1 VYTYIHKKSVNSASK
16 GTEIYKNYC
25 AVIVGSGLY
34 GLTMAERITHKFKRQ
49 VLVIERRNHIGGN
62 VWSEIDPS
70 TGIEVHK
77 YGSHIFHTSNE
88 KVWAYINRFTKFNSY
103 QHHVWA
109 LHKKRLYPLPIGLA
123 TLSSFYGT
131 SVTPIEVDKYIP
143 HKSKTAIKFGD
154 LESKAISLIGKEL
167 YEAFIKN
174 YTAKQ
179 WQIDARN
186 LPEEIITRL
195 PVRRNLNTRYFDD
208 TYEGIPSEGY
218 SKMLLKMVDNPLID
232 LQLDTDF
239 FEVRDQIPPQMP
251 LIYTGEIDKFFDYKF
266 GQLNWRT
273 LDFEIERIAVND
285 YQGTSVINYSD
296 LDVDYTRIHEFKHFH
311 PEWRYT
317 SEETIISREFSRMAL
332 PGDEPYYPVNTAED
346 RQKMSKYREAGEA
359 ESNVHFGG
367 RLGSYQYLDMHMAIA
382 SALSDFENS
391 VAGMVERD

>member
-1 VYTYIHKKSVNSASK
+1 MK

-34 GLTMAERITHKFKRQ
+34 GLTMAERITHRFQRR
-49 VLVIERRNHIGGN
+49 VLVIERRSHIGGN

-88 KVWAYINRFTKFNSY
+88 KVWSYIKRFTDFNDY

-109 LHKKRLYPLPIGLA
+109 LHNKRLYSLPISLA
-123 TLSSFYGT
+123 TLSSFYET
-131 SVTPIEVDKYIP
+131 SVTPMDVDKYIP
-143 HKSKTAIKFGD
+143 NKTTKALKFGD
-154 LESKAISLIGKEL
+154 LESKAISLIGEEL

-232 LQLDTDF
+232 VRLDTDYF
-239 FEVRDQIPPQMP
+239 QVRNQIPPEMP
-251 LIYTGEIDKFFDYKF
+251 LIYTGEIDRFFDYKF

-273 LDFEIERIAVND
+273 LDFEIERIPVD
-285 YQGTSVINYSD
+285 DFQGTSVVNYSD
-296 LDVDYTRIHEFKHFH
+296 LDVSYTRTHEFKHFH
-311 PEWRYT
+311 PEWKYKT
-317 SEETIISREFSRMAL
+317 SETIISREFSRIAL
-332 PGDEPYYPVNTAED
+332 AGDEPYYPVNTSDD
-346 RQKMSKYREAGEA
+346 REKMKRYREAGNA
-359 ESNVHFGG
+359 EPKVHFGG

-382 SALSDFENS
+382 SALADFENT
-391 VAGMVERD
+391 VAEMIESI

>member
-1 VYTYIHKKSVNSASK
+1 
-16 GTEIYKNYC
+16 
-25 AVIVGSGLY
+25 
-34 GLTMAERITHKFKRQ
+34 M
-49 VLVIERRNHIGGN
+49 
-62 VWSEIDPS
+62 
-70 TGIEVHK
+70 
-77 YGSHIFHTSNE
+77 
-88 KVWAYINRFTKFNSY
+88 
-103 QHHVWA
+103 
-109 LHKKRLYPLPIGLA
+109 
-123 TLSSFYGT
+123 
-131 SVTPIEVDKYIP
+131 EVDKYIP

-154 LESKAISLIGKEL
+154 LESKAIALIGKEL

-195 PVRRNLNTRYFDD
+195 PVRRNLNTRYFSD

-239 FEVRDQIPPQMP
+239 FEVRDQIPSQTP
-251 LIYTGEIDKFFDYKF
+251 LIYTGEIDRFFDYKF

-273 LDFEIERIAVND
+273 LDFEIERIAVDD

-311 PEWRYT
+311 PEWKYT

-382 SALSDFENS
+382 SALTDFENS
-391 VAGMVERD
+391 VAGIIERA

>member
-1 VYTYIHKKSVNSASK
+1 
-16 GTEIYKNYC
+16 
-25 AVIVGSGLY
+25 
-34 GLTMAERITHKFKRQ
+34 MADRITHKFKRQ

-62 VWSEIDPS
+62 VWSEIDPT

-88 KVWAYINRFTKFNSY
+88 KVWSYINKFTKFNSY

-109 LHKKRLYPLPIGLA
+109 LHKKRLYPLPISLA

-131 SVTPIEVDKYIP
+131 SVTPMEVDSYIP
-143 HKSKTAIKFGD
+143 HKSKTAMKFGD
-154 LESKAISLIGKEL
+154 LESKAISLIGEEL

-239 FEVRDQIPPQMP
+239 FEVRDQIPAQMP

-346 RQKMSKYREAGEA
+346 RRKMSKYREAGEA

-382 SALSDFENS
+382 SALADFENS
-391 VAGMVERD
+391 VAEMIENA